1 MVHSAKSGTRSKGK
15 GQKRERDLANH
26 YGAIRIGAVA
36 GALHHHT
43 AAAMPRRTKRT
54 GPPSGKERT
63 RTNAGFDK
71 SRGGVTS

>member
-36 GALHHHT
+36 GALHHHRSRDASSRET
-43 AAAMPRRTKRT
+43 NRPAKRKRT
-54 GPPSGKERT
+54 
-63 RTNAGFDK
+63 D
-71 SRGGVTS
+71 